1 MAGAVDFFLK
11 LEGIDGESHDA
22 KHKNEIDIESWS
34 FGETQ
39 PGTMAQGGGGGAGK
53 ANFTDL
59 KLIHS
64 LDKASPVLMKACAMG
79 DHFDEA
85 TLVARKAGKGQQDYL
100 MIKMKEVFITNIQP
114 SGSTEHPTE
123 NVGMTFGHV
132 TLDYKPQKADGSLD
146 AAVQF
151 IYDIKKQVDK

>member
-1 MAGAVDFFLK
+1 MAVDVFLK
-11 LEGIDGESHDA
+11 INGIKGESKDS
-22 KHKNEIDIESWS
+22 KHEGDIDVLSWS
-34 FGETQ
+34 WGISNASD
-39 PGTMAQGGGGGAGK
+39 MSKGGGGGAGK

-59 KLIHS
+59 NFIHS